1 MAKPYTVRDAKFLLG
16 TEEVGKTQSFSLNA
30 SAGLLET
37 TSLGDSVR
45 SFTPG
50 LQTFTGSAEII
61 YYKQDDGTNDGS
73 EFLRMLVKTG
83 NSGLSDSDSKTL
95 TLRFTDGATNSDVTM
110 TAFITGA
117 NISASPGEIA
127 KAQISFQ
134 ATGEL
139 TTATI

>member
-1 MAKPYTVRDAKFLLG
+1 MAKAYTGRDAKFLLG
-16 TEEVGKTQSFSLNA
+16 TDEVAKTTSFNLSA

-37 TSLGDSVR
+37 TSLGDNVR
-45 SFTPG
+45 TFTPG

-61 YYKQDDGTNDGS
+61 YYKQDDGTNDAS
-73 EFLRMLVKTG
+73 VFLRKLIKTG
-83 NSGLSDSDSKTL
+83 TTGLTDSDSENL
-95 TLRFTDGATNSDVTM
+95 TMRFSDGSTNSDITLTV
-110 TAFITGA
+110 FLTGA

-134 ATGEL
+134 ATGAL